1 MMNTLFKPA
10 RQLAIN
16 PLLSSILFRAPMYQ
30 TSLFASQRFAFSTNQ
45 QQRIYGEKVKI
56 TYPDNFAKNILAG
69 PQFIQVRR
77 NKQAARVNK

>member
-10 RQLAIN
+10 RQLAFN

-30 TSLFASQRFAFSTNQ
+30 TPMFASQRFAFSTNQ

-56 TYPDNFAKNILAG
+56 SYPDNFAKDILAG

-77 NKQAARVNK
+77 NK